1 MPRFAVQFREVC
13 KVYHAGLLRRT
24 TIHALRDVTLSVPR
38 GTVFAVL
45 GPNRAGKTTLLK
57 ALLGICR
64 PSSGTI
70 LRLGLP
76 AEDRSTLAR
85 VGYVHER
92 QAFPQ
97 YLTARTLLQY
107 YGALTLVPAGQLAER
122 IPRLLDEFGLADRAA
137 EPIAAFSKGMSQ
149 RLALAQALLGD
160 PDLLVLDEPAEGMD
174 LAARKLLYDVIARH
188 RKQGR
193 TAILVSHNMADV
205 GRLCDLAAVLR
216 DGRVAF
222 NGSLADLVGADPAD
236 ASAALQD
243 ALEPICTG
251 AST

>member
-1 MPRFAVQFREVC
+1 MPRFAVQFREVS
-13 KVYHAGLLRRT
+13 KVYRAGLLRRT

-38 GTVFAVL
+38 GTVFGVL

-174 LAARKLLYDVIARH
+174 LAARKLLYDVIGRH